1 MRNPP
6 YQDSIPASNK
16 TSNKKLPAARNRNSK
31 GIRILT
37 SMSAESNILRCFSS
51 IMSQHTISVDYVF
64 CCCYG
69 YPRISFLLF
78 LCWCCVSKE
87 YSEYILRECYLIC
100 FISSSYMSCA
110 HISFSI
116 QFSLHSAFHRSEYV

>member
-6 YQDSIPASNK
+6 YQDSIPVSNK

-31 GIRILT
+31 GIRILI

-51 IMSQHTISVDYVF
+51 IMSQHNISVDYVF

-69 YPRISFLLF
+69 YPR
-78 LCWCCVSKE
+78 V
-87 YSEYILRECYLIC
+87 
-100 FISSSYMSCA
+100 SCA
-110 HISFSI
+110 VSYCFSAAAVSQRNI
-116 QFSLHSAFHRSEYV
+116 PNIYFESVI